1 MCSTLILAL
10 YCFSRNNNTTGSIYI
25 DVHEYV
31 MTTIHRIPN
40 HITDKSWLIAWA
52 DLFLALQRPSRKKWL
67 GRPWCS
73 VPRCTRRRSTAA
85 HPPPSGAAPRAVCDV
100 ARALCPRKAFL
111 DTQDH
116 LTSLTSFHSCM
127 SMHIWIYIYIYKCTY
142 TCGCTC
148 AFVYACKCRVY
159 LQLCV
164 YACVCGCMQRNKN
177 KNDGLRQCAS

>member
-127 SMHIWIYIYIYKCTY
+127 SMHIWIYIYTSVHILVGAHVRSCMRASVEY
-142 TCGCTC
+142 TCNC
-148 AFVYACKCRVY
+148 ACMPVCVDVCKGIRIR
-159 LQLCV
+159 
-164 YACVCGCMQRNKN
+164 MM
-177 KNDGLRQCAS
+177 D

>member
-127 SMHIWIYIYIYKCTY
+127 SMHIWIYIYKCTF
-142 TCGCTC
+142 TCGCTS